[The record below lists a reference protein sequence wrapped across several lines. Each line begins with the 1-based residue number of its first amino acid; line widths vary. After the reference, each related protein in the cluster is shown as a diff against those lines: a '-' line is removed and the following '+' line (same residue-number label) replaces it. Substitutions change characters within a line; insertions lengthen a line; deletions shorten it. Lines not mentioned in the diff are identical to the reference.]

1 MNQKKTLMTEEGLRK
16 LQEELHTLKTVRRKE
31 VAEAIQAAKEQ
42 GDLSENAEYVDAK
55 DRQGLVEQ
63 RIAELEALLKNVE
76 VIQKGNST
84 DVNVGNTVTL
94 EVGGDKTAY
103 TIVGA
108 NEANP
113 AEGRISNES
122 PLGRSLIGKK
132 AGDDVSVRTPSG
144 NRNVKVLSV
153 R

>member
-94 EVGGDKTAY
+94 EVGGNKTAY